1 MKKKGNFR
9 KVVSGLLA
17 GMTMLSTVLSPM
29 TAYAA
34 EIQPEEKPP
43 LYEEVK
49 DLLDEDEVVTAKD
62 YEIETGSVFNV
73 KSDYTGLE
81 IKDDNKVKV
90 TFEEAKND
98 KNEDFTTDH
107 ADTYKA
113 VYYVEPV
120 NQEHPKYQISRRYV
134 ITEPRQQEMKDSLQK
149 RMVMEILVLEQNS
162 FLFIWRL
169 LMLMEVATLFPE
181 RIVQPRI

>member
-73 KSDYTGLE
+73 KLVDCLE
-81 IKDDNKVKV
+81 KCLICRHIRR
-90 TFEEAKND
+90 F
-98 KNEDFTTDH
+98 
-107 ADTYKA
+107 AD
-113 VYYVEPV
+113 
-120 NQEHPKYQISRRYV
+120 
-134 ITEPRQQEMKDSLQK
+134 
-149 RMVMEILVLEQNS
+149 
-162 FLFIWRL
+162 
-169 LMLMEVATLFPE
+169 
-181 RIVQPRI
+181 

>member
-1 MKKKGNFR
+1 ML
-9 KVVSGLLA
+9 V

-34 EIQPEEKPP
+34 EIQPRKTHFC
-43 LYEEVK
+43 EEVK
-49 DLLDEDEVVTAKD
+49 DFLDEDEVVTAKD
-62 YEIETGSVFNV
+62 YELETGSVFDV

-120 NQEHPKYQISRRYV
+120 NQEHPKYQIS
-134 ITEPRQQEMKDSLQK
+134 
-149 RMVMEILVLEQNS
+149 
-162 FLFIWRL
+162 
-169 LMLMEVATLFPE
+169 
-181 RIVQPRI
+181 